1 LTKSNNLTKRN
12 NLKGQ
17 KPMRRI
23 KTKTIIITL
32 LPAVVLALTCYSKLS
47 AQTDE
52 GAAAAQGAI
61 EAEVAKAT
69 FTVSAIDTAKRT
81 VTLKGTDGTTRTV
94 KCSKEVVNFP
104 QIKVGDNVTVAIV
117 ESIAVAVHPKGAPP
131 SADERGAVAL
141 APVGAKPGGIMART
155 TKISAKVE
163 AVDAAAHTVTVKGP
177 LGKERTFKVNP
188 RVDLSA
194 LKTGDE
200 IVLRVTDALAIDVTA
215 PTSQ

>member
-1 LTKSNNLTKRN
+1 
-12 NLKGQ
+12 
-17 KPMRRI
+17 MRPI
-23 KTKTIIITL
+23 KTTITVMGL
-32 LPAVVLALTCYSKLS
+32 LPAVLLMFACLKAN
-47 AQTDE
+47 AQTDK

-69 FTVSAIDTAKRT
+69 FTVTAVDTTQRT
-81 VTLKGTDGTTRTV
+81 VTLKAADGTTRTV
-94 KCSKEVVNFP
+94 KCSKDVVNFP
-104 QIKVGDNVTVAIV
+104 QIKVGDKVTVAIV
-117 ESIAVAVHPKGAPP
+117 ESIAVAVRPKGAPP
-131 SADERGAVAL
+131 SAGEGAAVAL

-188 RVDLSA
+188 KVDLST
-194 LKTGDE
+194 LKNGDD